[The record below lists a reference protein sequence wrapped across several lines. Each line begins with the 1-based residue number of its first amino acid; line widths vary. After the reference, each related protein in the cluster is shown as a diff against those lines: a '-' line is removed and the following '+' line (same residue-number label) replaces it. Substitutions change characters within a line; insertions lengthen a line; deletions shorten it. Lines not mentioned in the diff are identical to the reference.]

1 MTAPV
6 QPKARADLAVVELDG
21 EAVIYDERDGSLHH
35 LNPSATLVFSLC
47 DGSSSTQ
54 QIAADI
60 SESFGVA
67 AEEVEAQ
74 LRGLLRQ
81 FRRAGL
87 LERAEGAGA

>member
-1 MTAPV
+1 
-6 QPKARADLAVVELDG
+6 
-21 EAVIYDERDGSLHH
+21 
-35 LNPSATLVFSLC
+35 VFSLC